1 MDREGHIEW
10 ERTDWIIRNKLWRL
24 EATLTLEK

>member
-1 MDREGHIEW
+1 MEKEGHIQW

-24 EATLTLEK
+24 ETTLILEK